1 MASTS
6 ADVDL
11 QRVLA
16 EIKAGGSEGITDDVI
31 QQKIPDLT
39 VEKRLQI
46 FNKLIAQGLLDIFH
60 KGETLL
66 YKVKDPV
73 INEKLKD
80 SDNEEKVVYK
90 IIEEAGNKGIWM
102 RDIRF
107 KSNLMPTQLNKI
119 LKQLETKKIIK
130 AVKSVAASKKKV
142 YMLYDLEPDRSLT
155 GGTWYQDQD
164 FEVEFVDVLN
174 QQCYRFLQL
183 KKEKT
188 ANNQNGPQVAQRL
201 ACATPKEVRK
211 FITDLGISKVEL
223 SEEDIRTILETLL
236 FDGKIEQINNI
247 DGSVMYRAV
256 TPYIA
261 VAGISTSP
269 CGVCPVFKNCSFQ
282 STVNPSKCDYL
293 TDWLKQNPDSGF

>member
-1 MASTS
+1 MASVTD
-6 ADVDL
+6 AEL
-11 QRVLA
+11 QSVLA
-16 EIKAGGSEGITDDVI
+16 AIQAAGTEGITDDAL
-31 QQKIPDLT
+31 QQKLPDLS
-39 VEKRLQI
+39 VEKRLLV
-46 FNKLIAQGLLDIFH
+46 FNKLIAQGLLDLFN
-60 KGETLL
+60 KGESLL

-73 INEKLKD
+73 VSEKLKD

-142 YMLYDLEPDRSLT
+142 YMLFELEPDRSLT

-174 QQCYRFLQL
+174 QQCHRFLQL
-183 KKEKT
+183 KREKT
-188 ANNQNGPQVAQRL
+188 ANNTNGPLVAQRL
-201 ACATPKEVRK
+201 ACATPREVRK

-236 FDGKIEQINNI
+236 FDGKVEQIHNT
-247 DGSVMYRAV
+247 DGTDMYRAIH
-256 TPYIA
+256 PYLA
-261 VAGISTSP
+261 LAGVSTSP
-269 CGVCPVFKNCSFQ
+269 CSVCPVMKNCSFK

-293 TDWLKQNPDSGF
+293 TDWLRQACDSGF

>member
-1 MASTS
+1 MTS
-6 ADVDL
+6 PTDADT

-16 EIKAGGSEGITDDVI
+16 EIQAAGAAGITDETI
-31 QQKIPDLT
+31 QEKIPELS
-39 VEKRLQI
+39 VEKRMQI
-46 FNKLIAQGLLDIFH
+46 FNKLIAQGMLDLFNQGSH
-60 KGETLL
+60 LL
-66 YKVKDPV
+66 YKIKDPV
-73 INEKLKD
+73 VNEKLKD

-90 IIEEAGNKGIWM
+90 VIEDAGNKGIWI

-142 YMLYDLEPDRSLT
+142 YMLFGLEPDRSLT

-164 FEVEFVDVLN
+164 FEVEFVEILN

-183 KKEKT
+183 RKEKT
-188 ANNQNGPQVAQRL
+188 ANNENGPLVAQRL
-201 ACATPKEVRK
+201 ACATPKEVWK
-211 FITDLGISKVEL
+211 FISDLGISKVEL

-247 DGSVMYRAV
+247 DGTVMYRAV
-256 TPYIA
+256 NPYFA
-261 VAGISTSP
+261 SSGLSTLP
-269 CGVCPVFKNCSFQ
+269 CGVCPVIKNCSLNT
-282 STVNPSKCDYL
+282 SVNPKKCEYL
-293 TDWLKQNPDSGF
+293 TDWLKQNCDSGF